1 MAHGHWVWVCT
12 CGAHMRPGPGL
23 PEDDPIYAH
32 MDHHKEALALAAHE
46 EGAVSA
52 LPRVMTTPPAA
63 LPPPGYEARWTNLD
77 TGEVD
82 AGRTYVIENPE
93 YEAFQRHGGTPYQIE
108 PQHND
113 GPISPGDRLD
123 RAIQDVDRAM
133 DLIEKADR
141 VLVEPATADRCR
153 DRLARAVNLLSS
165 AARDVD
171 ILRTE
176 LPIIYAD
183 REAVALQQR
192 TWVPFEPQPMFGWD
206 PEEGRYVREAGNVH
220 TGPLTIREQLDN
232 YWATL
237 RQAARDAAMAL
248 LLTAETERERPARA
262 PRVSTPYA
270 GRLIG
275 ATSPTWEEGHNT
287 LRELRSM
294 LAAQHDL
301 PDE

>member
-1 MAHGHWVWVCT
+1 MAYGHWVWVYT
-12 CGAHMRPGPGL
+12 CGAQMRPGPGL
-23 PEDDPIYAH
+23 QEDDLIYAH

-63 LPPPGYEARWTNLD
+63 LPPPVYEARWMNLA

-108 PQHND
+108 PQHD
-113 GPISPGDRLD
+113 GGPISPGDRID
-123 RAIQDVDRAM
+123 RAIQDVDREM
-133 DLIEKADR
+133 GLIEKADR

-183 REAVALQQR
+183 REAVARKQR

-206 PEEGRYVREAGNVH
+206 PEEGRYVREAGNVQKH
-220 TGPLTIREQLDN
+220 GRPDIPRVARQL
-232 YWATL
+232 L
-237 RQAARDAAMAL
+237 GDAAPSGSRRGHGAP
-248 LLTAETERERPARA
+248 ADRGDRARA
-262 PRVSTPYA
+262 AGACTPRVHPL
-270 GRLIG
+270 RR
-275 ATSPTWEEGHNT
+275 SPN
-287 LRELRSM
+287 RSHQPDLGGGPQY
-294 LAAQHDL
+294 LA
-301 PDE
+301 